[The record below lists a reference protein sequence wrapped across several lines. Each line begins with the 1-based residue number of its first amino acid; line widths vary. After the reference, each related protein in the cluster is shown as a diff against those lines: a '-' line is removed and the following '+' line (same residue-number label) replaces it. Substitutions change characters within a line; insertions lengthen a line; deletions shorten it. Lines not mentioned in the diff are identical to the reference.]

1 MNSRLSAP
9 PREERFELPENEMAV
24 DEMAPDELAPDEL
37 AEDRLEEDRV
47 RSRLVADRGGA
58 VPPAAL
64 PHEPRLGP
72 ADDQPVE
79 AATEPEAAALTAT
92 TDRAADRATGKATDP
107 ATDPATADL
116 AAERLIARARLLW
129 RNRTLL
135 GRALMGS
142 LLAGVLLAWMIPSEY
157 QSTVQLMPPDSP
169 TNGGLQML
177 ASLAGKSA
185 GAMGSIA
192 GDALGVKSA
201 GSLFIGIL
209 RSRTVEDRLVDRF
222 ELKKVYRARLAES
235 ARKRLAENTGI
246 SEDRKSGIITL
257 TVSDHDRR
265 QARTLATA
273 YVEELNRLAAE
284 LSTSSAHR
292 ERVFLEER
300 LVSVKRDL
308 DQATRDLGEFSS
320 QNATFDVKEQGKAML
335 EEVAA
340 LQGELI
346 AAESERQSLEAIY
359 TPGNFRVRSVEARV
373 SELRRQL
380 RKLGGNEDQ
389 NRTKIAED
397 GEESSRSSRKAENK
411 EISKDDSKNGS
422 EENSEDNFG
431 DNFENQGRDS
441 LYPSLRKLPLLGE
454 KYADLYR
461 RSKIQEA
468 VFETLTQ
475 QYEVAK
481 VQEAKETPSVKM
493 LDEASLPEV
502 ASFPPR
508 SLIVLLLAATGL
520 FGSAVWIIARERWE
534 RVDAADPKKRFS
546 QEVLAGVNSA
556 MPWAHPNGSRWQAAT
571 HQIWTRLAGRGRDQ
585 NKGRRGAPPYDQT
598 AHDQTAYDQA
608 AHDQAAYDQ
617 PSEDPTSYSH
627 SPDRQGSNGETSK
640 SGSSNGGSTNGQVSR
655 NDRWGEA

>member
-1 MNSRLSAP
+1 MNSRFSASP
-9 PREERFELPENEMAV
+9 GKERQGFELPE
-24 DEMAPDELAPDEL
+24 DEIAEDEL
-37 AEDRLEEDRV
+37 AEDRARA
-47 RSRLVADRGGA
+47 RLVRDCDGGGM
-58 VPPAAL
+58 PAE
-64 PHEPRLGP
+64 PMHESPEEPR
-72 ADDQPVE
+72 AE
-79 AATEPEAAALTAT
+79 AT
-92 TDRAADRATGKATDP
+92 TETIAETTAETTTEATTE
-107 ATDPATADL
+107 L
-116 AAERLIARARLLW
+116 AAERIIAGARLLW
-129 RNRTLL
+129 RERVLL
-135 GRALMGS
+135 GRALAVG
-142 LLAGVLLAWMIPSEY
+142 LLAGVLVAWLIPSEY
-157 QSTVQLMPPDSP
+157 QSTVQLMPPDNPS
-169 TNGGLQML
+169 NGGFQML
-177 ASLAGKSA
+177 AALAGKST

-222 ELKKVYRARLAES
+222 QLRKVYRARLGEN

-265 QARTLATA
+265 QARALATA

-320 QNATFDVKEQGKAML
+320 RNATFDVKEQGKAML
-335 EEVAA
+335 EEAAA

-346 AAESERQSLEAIY
+346 AAESERQSLETIY

-373 SELRRQL
+373 SELRNQL
-380 RKLGGNEDQ
+380 RKLGGKEE
-389 NRTKIAED
+389 RKTTKIIED
-397 GEESSRSSRKAENK
+397 GEESDRSDRKGENQ
-411 EISKDDSKNGS
+411 D
-422 EENSEDNFG
+422 NSED
-431 DNFENQGRDS
+431 RSADS
-441 LYPSLRKLPLLGE
+441 LYPSLRRLPLLGE
-454 KYADLYR
+454 RYADLYR

-481 VQEAKETPSVKM
+481 VEEAKETPSVKM

-508 SLIVLLLAATGL
+508 LLIVLLLAAMGV
-520 FGSAVWIIARERWE
+520 FVAAVWVIARDRWE

-546 QEVLAGVNSA
+546 QEVFAGVVAA
-556 MPWAHPNGSRWQAAT
+556 MPWSHQNGSRWPEVT
-571 HQIWTRLAGRGRDQ
+571 HQAWLRLAGRGRGPDH
-585 NKGRRGAPPYDQT
+585 NEGHNEGRSLPHPYDR
-598 AHDQTAYDQA
+598 TAYDQTP
-608 AHDQAAYDQ
+608 YDQ
-617 PSEDPTSYSH
+617 PLEDQASYGHIS
-627 SPDRQGSNGETSK
+627 DGQRSNGERSK
-640 SGSSNGGSTNGQVSR
+640 SQASGNYR
-655 NDRWGEA
+655 RGEV